1 MLSGNRKKEQK
12 CYNYI
17 KSPFNRTER
26 KTGDFMITDNLD
38 LKLLL
43 ESKKIT
49 KKELANRIG
58 VTPTTVT
65 RWFMNP
71 NMNVTVRNRIIN
83 AVSQIET
90 VRNQG

>member
-1 MLSGNRKKEQK
+1 
-12 CYNYI
+12 
-17 KSPFNRTER
+17 
-26 KTGDFMITDNLD
+26 MITDNLD

>member
-1 MLSGNRKKEQK
+1 
-12 CYNYI
+12 
-17 KSPFNRTER
+17 
-26 KTGDFMITDNLD
+26 MITDNLD

-71 NMNVTVRNRIIN
+71 DMNVTVRNRIIN

>member
-1 MLSGNRKKEQK
+1 
-12 CYNYI
+12 
-17 KSPFNRTER
+17 
-26 KTGDFMITDNLD
+26 MITDNLD

-43 ESKKIT
+43 EYKKIT
-49 KKELANRIG
+49 KKELPKRIG

>member
-1 MLSGNRKKEQK
+1 
-12 CYNYI
+12 
-17 KSPFNRTER
+17 
-26 KTGDFMITDNLD
+26 MITDNLD

-71 NMNVTVRNRIIN
+71 NMNVAVRNKIIN

>member
-1 MLSGNRKKEQK
+1 
-12 CYNYI
+12 
-17 KSPFNRTER
+17 
-26 KTGDFMITDNLD
+26 MITDNLD

-49 KKELANRIG
+49 KKELANKIG